1 MRPPRPVTFVKRN
14 RPLLSISIGTAV
26 LLAGALLPLAPD
38 QGRGSQ
44 VATGT
49 VRGLVLFDGAEV
61 PEGVIA
67 GDAIV
72 YLLGDLLV
80 GAEPAEELPAP
91 TMDQYDYTFVPH
103 VLPMLAGTRL
113 TFTNSDTE
121 THNVHTYAKGR
132 RRNRTFNKAQRPGLI
147 LSTVFA
153 NPDSIRVTCDIHSQ
167 MLAHIL
173 VLPNPFFTMAA
184 EDGTFT
190 IAGIPAGSH
199 ELLVWHEE
207 YGTVKSVVEIR
218 GGQTTTVEMTL
229 PTVFPGARK

>member
-1 MRPPRPVTFVKRN
+1 MTFVKRN

-26 LLAGALLPLAPD
+26 LLASALLPLAPE

-44 VATGT
+44 EGSGT
-49 VRGLVLFDGAEV
+49 VGGRVLFGGATA
-61 PEGVIA
+61 PEGIIA
-67 GDAIV
+67 SDAIV
-72 YLLGDLLV
+72 YLLGDVLAD
-80 GAEPAEELPAP
+80 GNPPGDMPAP
-91 TMDQYDYTFVPH
+91 AMDQYDYTFVPH

-113 TFTNSDTE
+113 TFTNNDTE
-121 THNVHTYAKGR
+121 THNVHTRSKGR
-132 RRNRTFNKAQRPGLI
+132 RRNRNFNRAQKPGSI
-147 LSTVFA
+147 MSTVFA

-167 MLAHIL
+167 MFAHLL

-190 IAGIPAGSH
+190 IAGIPAGNH

-218 GGQTTTVEMTL
+218 AGRTTTVEITL
-229 PTVFPGARK
+229 PTVFPEARK

>member
-14 RPLLSISIGTAV
+14 RPLLSISIVTAV
-26 LLAGALLPLAPD
+26 LLAGAQLPLAPE

-44 VATGT
+44 VETGT
-49 VRGLVLFDGAEV
+49 VRGVVLFDGAEV

-91 TMDQYDYTFVPH
+91 TMDQYDYTFIPH

-113 TFTNSDTE
+113 TFTNRDTE

-132 RRNRTFNKAQRPGLI
+132 RRNRTFNKAQRPGLV

-190 IAGIPAGSH
+190 IAGVPAGSH

-218 GGQTTTVEMTL
+218 AGETTTVEVDLSRT
-229 PTVFPGARK
+229 P

>member
-1 MRPPRPVTFVKRN
+1 MTFIKPDL
-14 RPLLSISIGTAV
+14 PLVSVSVGAAV
-26 LLAGALLPLAPD
+26 LLAGMLYSVAAM

-44 VATGT
+44 VATGI

-61 PEGVIA
+61 PEGVTA
-67 GDAIV
+67 DDAIV

-103 VLPMLAGTRL
+103 VLPLLAGTRL
-113 TFTNSDTE
+113 TFTNNDTE
-121 THNVHTYAKGR
+121 THNVHTRSKGR
-132 RRNRTFNKAQRPGLI
+132 RRNRNFNRAQKPGSI
-147 LSTVFA
+147 MSTVFA

-167 MLAHIL
+167 MFAHIL

-184 EDGTFT
+184 EDGTFI

-218 GGQTTTVEMTL
+218 AGQTTTVEMTL
-229 PTVFPGARK
+229 PSVFPEARN